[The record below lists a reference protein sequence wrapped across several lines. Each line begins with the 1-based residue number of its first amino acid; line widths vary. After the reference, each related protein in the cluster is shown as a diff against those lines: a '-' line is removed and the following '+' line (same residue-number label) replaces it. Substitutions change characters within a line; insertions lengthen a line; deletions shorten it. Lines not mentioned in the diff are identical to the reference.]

1 MDFKRAVSEEEGSA
15 TLEFLGMVPLVFMVM
30 MIAWQFVVGVH
41 GVIVAQSAVNEAAKV
56 YSITG
61 EWTEARAAAQ
71 STVNPISYLQ
81 LKSADTAMT
90 LEEQGCQQLMAAG
103 ILIFYGIG
111 NNVFCDCDQLVD
123 LDHGQI
129 GNIHQIFH
137 YFAPF
142 TAR

>member
-90 LEEQGCQQLMAAG
+90 GDSQFNAKVSVDINL
-103 ILIFYGIG
+103 
-111 NNVFCDCDQLVD
+111 VFLPDMLFPNGKPSIPSTSEASGKV
-123 LDHGQI
+123 I
-129 GNIHQIFH
+129 E
-137 YFAPF
+137 
-142 TAR
+142 

>member
-71 STVNPISYLQ
+71 STVNPISDLQ
-81 LKSADTAMT
+81 LKSADAAMT
-90 LEEQGCQQLMAAG
+90 GDSQFNAKVSVDINL
-103 ILIFYGIG
+103 
-111 NNVFCDCDQLVD
+111 VFLPDMLFPN
-123 LDHGQI
+123 GQPSI
-129 GNIHQIFH
+129 
-137 YFAPF
+137 PF
-142 TAR
+142 TSEASGKVIE